1 MWRFLVFVKRE
12 ADAASQRVNVGRG
25 WSMDETEARTF
36 DEPLN
41 VARGM
46 VQALYAVLPDFGAV
60 NEWGADSD
68 GDDVAPAWAAELLTA
83 TGHASPFGSWVEV
96 DGEPFA
102 FVAVV
107 SDSAPFGHDESDLLR
122 IATEQHEER
131 HTDGKWGDHR
141 ATDDWGDPISN

>member
-12 ADAASQRVNVGRG
+12 ADEGSQRVNVGRG

-46 VQALYAVLPDFGAV
+46 IQALYAVLPDFGAV

-68 GDDVAPAWAAELLTA
+68 GEDSAPEWAADLMTA
-83 TGHASPFGSWVEV
+83 AGIESLCGSWVEV

-102 FVAVV
+102 FIAAVN
-107 SDSAPFGHDESDLLR
+107 E
-122 IATEQHEER
+122 
-131 HTDGKWGDHR
+131 
-141 ATDDWGDPISN
+141 